1 MGDAIFLKVTP
12 LKRMMRFEKRG
23 KLSPRYIGPFEI
35 SERIRKIDNKLAL
48 SPKLSLV
55 HNGFH
60 ISMPKI
66 YVSDQSHVLTQE
78 PIEVYEDLMYEGKPV
93 KILDRQDKT
102 LRNKVVPL
110 VKVLWRNHKID
121 KAM

>member
-1 MGDAIFLKVTP
+1 MGDAIFLKMTP

-55 HNGFH
+55 HNVFH
-60 ISMPKI
+60 ISMPKT
-66 YVSDQSHVLTQE
+66 YVPDQSHVLTQE

-102 LRNKVVPL
+102 VRNKVVPL